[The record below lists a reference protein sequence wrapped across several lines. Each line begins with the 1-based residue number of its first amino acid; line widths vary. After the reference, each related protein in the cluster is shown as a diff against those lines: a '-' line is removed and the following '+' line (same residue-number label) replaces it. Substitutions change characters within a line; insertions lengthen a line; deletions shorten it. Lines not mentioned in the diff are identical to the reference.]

1 MPSMTKGQFRF
12 LSDVK
17 ELDDIQLG
25 CLAVR
30 FSVGSKK
37 LRRKLKK
44 QCLAR
49 KWIYVEPRD
58 DIWLETMYLSSR
70 GLRSWRIAKKR
81 LDPPILKFTHTGFTK
96 ESEEAMERGAV

>member
-25 CLAVR
+25 CLAVK

-37 LRRKLKK
+37 LRAHLEN
-44 QCLAR
+44 QCIAR
-49 KWIYVEPRD
+49 RWIRTEPRD
-58 DIWLETMYLSSR
+58 DIWLRTMYFTSR
-70 GLRSWRIAKKR
+70 GLRSWRIAEKR
-81 LDPPILKFTHTGFTK
+81 LGKHAI
-96 ESEEAMERGAV
+96 

>member
-1 MPSMTKGQFRF
+1 MPSMTLGQFRF

-25 CLAVR
+25 CLAVK

-37 LRRKLKK
+37 LRAHLEK

-49 KWIYVEPRD
+49 KWIYTEPRD
-58 DIWLETMYLSSR
+58 DIWQRTIYLSSR
-70 GLRSWRIAKKR
+70 GLRSWRIAEKR
-81 LDPPILKFTHTGFTK
+81 LGKHTI
-96 ESEEAMERGAV
+96 